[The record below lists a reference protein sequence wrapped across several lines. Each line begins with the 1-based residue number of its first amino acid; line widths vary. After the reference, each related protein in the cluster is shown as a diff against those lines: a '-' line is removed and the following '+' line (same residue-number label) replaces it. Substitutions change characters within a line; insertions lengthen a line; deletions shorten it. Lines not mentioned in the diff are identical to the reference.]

1 MNFLFLSK
9 LIPLFIYP
17 LGLASILLIVALL
30 LSLKQKLARWTPL
43 PIFLAL
49 IILLT
54 ASNPFLSDRLVKSL
68 EWQYL
73 PPSEMPNTDAIVVL
87 GGATRSVSPPRVIAD
102 MNERGDRLLYAA
114 KLYQEGKAP
123 LIILSGGRI
132 KWFGAEKSESAD
144 MSSILQIMG
153 IPEEAIIEEPSSL
166 NTYQNALYTKN
177 ILEDKGIKQIILVT
191 SAFHMPRSVLIFRR
205 QGIDIIPAPTDFLI
219 SEQKLQE
226 YNHSLEAKVIS
237 FLPNTASLD
246 NTTSVI
252 KEYIGTFVYRLRGWL

>member
-17 LGLASILLIVALL
+17 LGLTTILLIVALL
-30 LSLKQKLARWTPL
+30 LGLKRSRWTAL

-68 EWQYL
+68 EWQYF

-87 GGATRSVSPPRVIAD
+87 GGAARSVSPPRIIAEL
-102 MNERGDRLLYAA
+102 NEHGDRLLYAA
-114 KLYQEGKAP
+114 QLYQEGKAP

-132 KWFGAEKSESAD
+132 PWFGRSDSEASDMAE
-144 MSSILQIMG
+144 ILQIMG
-153 IPEEAIIEEPSSL
+153 VPKEAIIEEPNSL
-166 NTYQNALYTKN
+166 NTYQNALYTKE
-177 ILEDKGIKQIILVT
+177 ILEKEGIKQVILIT

-205 QGIDIIPAPTDFLI
+205 QGIDIIPAPTDFWI

-226 YNHSLEAKVIS
+226 YNQSLESKVITL
-237 FLPNTASLD
+237 LPNTGSLD
-246 NTTSVI
+246 RTTRAL
-252 KEYIGTFVYRLRGWL
+252 KEYIGKFVYRLRGWL